1 MANKNNVITLSKVD
15 NKKEVLGYVQVLDSN
30 DNTLSK
36 AQIDALEDKN
46 GLRAF
51 VRGTSIDDFAGELNI
66 EHGQD
71 IQDNDKDFRNEVIEK
86 MALIDAKFE
95 FVKFFNKS
103 TAERTNMGLFFSI
116 SDMV

>member
-15 NKKEVLGYVQVLDSN
+15 NKKEVLGYVQVLDGD
-30 DNTLSK
+30 DNTLTK
-36 AQIDALEDKN
+36 AQIDALDDKN

-66 EHGQD
+66 ENGKD

-95 FVKFFNKS
+95 FVKFFNTS
-103 TAERTNMGLFFSI
+103 TTEKTNMGLFFSI